1 MKELRVAKIDEK
13 AILPTRKHKDDA
25 GMDLYCP
32 ESCFIAPNEI
42 TIVHT
47 GIIIE
52 IPKGFVGLIKPK
64 GGNMHLVGSGVV
76 DAGYQGEILIK
87 VANTKNH
94 SLTYEKGHPVAQLLI
109 IPIVTPEI
117 IEVNPEDILKI
128 KTERGATGGIHSSIL
143 NSEVVGLSDNQ
154 PKLPYGKGWD

>member
-1 MKELRVAKIDEK
+1 MKELRVAKIDNK
-13 AILPTRKHKDDA
+13 AVLPTRKYKDDA

-32 ESCFIAPNEI
+32 ESVFVAPNEI

-47 GIIIE
+47 GIVIE

-87 VANTKNH
+87 IANTKNS
-94 SLTYEKGHPVAQLLI
+94 SLTYEKGHPIAQLLI

-117 IEVNPEDILKI
+117 IEVNPEEILKV
-128 KTERGATGGIHSSIL
+128 KTERGDTGGIH
-143 NSEVVGLSDNQ
+143 Q
-154 PKLPYGKGWD
+154 KTLPYGKGWD